1 MKCVAGVATENFCRF
16 GKNIYKSHT
25 QKMHTH
31 THTNTQ
37 IQSKMRALFM
47 ATEIFYSP
55 SEIVKCLTY
64 ICPVF
69 QGNDKKKHKG
79 ECKKKCK

>member
-25 QKMHTH
+25 QKMHAH
-31 THTNTQ
+31 TQ
-37 IQSKMRALFM
+37 VQSKMRALFM

-55 SEIVKCLTY
+55 SEIVKRLTY

-69 QGNDKKKHKG
+69 QGSGK
-79 ECKKKCK
+79 